1 MPDVNDL
8 EAAGSALRTGRLVV
22 LPTDTVYGVGAL
34 PRSRGGVAAIFAAK
48 GRSEEK
54 AIPVVAA
61 SDEDLADVVVFD
73 DRARALA
80 RSFWPGP
87 LTLVMPRNPAWPY
100 DLGGSDT
107 STIAVRVPRN
117 PTALGLLE
125 RTGPLAVTSAN
136 RSDEPAATT
145 VALARAALGDAVAV
159 YLDGGVCDGVPSS
172 VVSVVGEVRL
182 LREGAVSLDDV
193 YRVTE

>member
-1 MPDVNDL
+1 MNDL
-8 EAAGSALRTGRLVV
+8 EAAGAALRTGRLVV

-48 GRSEEK
+48 RRAEDK
-54 AIPVVAA
+54 AIPVLAA
-61 SDEDLADVVVFD
+61 SSEDLADVVVFD

-80 RSFWPGP
+80 GKFWPGP
-87 LTLVMPRNPAWPY
+87 LTLVMQRNPAWPY

-117 PTALGLLE
+117 PTALELLE

-136 RSDEPAATT
+136 RSDEPAATS
-145 VALARAALGDAVAV
+145 VASARSALGNAVAV
-159 YLDGGVCDGVPSS
+159 YLDGGVCDEVPSS
-172 VVSVVGEVRL
+172 VVSVVGGVEM
-182 LREGAVSLDDV
+182 LREGAVSLDAV
-193 YRVTE
+193 YKVTE